1 MIRRTLAALSLT
13 LALSAWALG
22 AELRPCF
29 TPGQDCTA
37 VIVREIDAANVTLLV
52 QAYNF
57 TSPPII
63 QALGRAKDRG
73 VDVRAILDRSN
84 EQPRYTGAT
93 YLANHGIP
101 VLIDDRVAIAHN
113 KVMVIDGQTVI
124 TGSFNF
130 TKAAQARNAE
140 NVLIVTDARELA
152 AAYSENWNSR
162 AQASREYRGIERGG
176 RL

>member
-1 MIRRTLAALSLT
+1 MRT
-13 LALSAWALG
+13 ALSA
-22 AELRPCF
+22 
-29 TPGQDCTA
+29 A
-37 VIVREIDAANVTLLV
+37 VIVREIDAANATLLV

-113 KVMVIDGQTVI
+113 KVMIIDGQTVI
-124 TGSFNF
+124 TGSFNPAYPVCCQS
-130 TKAAQARNAE
+130 TKASPR
-140 NVLIVTDARELA
+140 TP
-152 AAYSENWNSR
+152 SF
-162 AQASREYRGIERGG
+162 
-176 RL
+176 